1 MSRLLTTVH
10 GRFNAIG
17 VGTSVTPG
25 GGGGPGGGIEEPFPP
40 GVYASD
46 GSANAGL
53 SRIVDTLYGV
63 TNPVSFTLSCWVAR
77 LGTGTQVLF
86 RINDEGSP
94 ISFAC
99 NVSST
104 NGSISINLKD
114 SGLTTR
120 FTLAQASL
128 LGLGWNH
135 VALSVKIDEATVSAG
150 VSLWI
155 NDSQVD
161 VTSGSTWSV
170 GSNIGMGLT
179 GYLFWIFNELA
190 ANDATATSD
199 GCLGPYWLD
208 LGRFTDFS
216 VEATRRKFISSLG
229 RPVGLGVY
237 GETPFGLRPTIYI
250 DGPFD
255 ELTLNR
261 GTGNDLRYVDR
272 DGGVYD
278 NNVWTECADNA
289 ATGAL
294 AF

>member
-1 MSRLLTTVH
+1 MARLLGTIF
-10 GRFNAIG
+10 GRFDSIG
-17 VGTSVTPG
+17 VGTSVIPGNG
-25 GGGGPGGGIEEPFPP
+25 GGGGDIEEPFPP
-40 GVYASD
+40 GIYASD
-46 GSANAGL
+46 GSDNAGL
-53 SRIVDTLYGV
+53 SQIVDDLYGV
-63 TNPVSFTLSCWVAR
+63 VNPVSFTLSCWVKR
-77 LGTGTQVLF
+77 EGVGSQVLF
-86 RINDEGSP
+86 RINDEGEP

-104 NGSISINLKD
+104 NGSMSINLKD
-114 SGLTTR
+114 SALVTR

-150 VSLWI
+150 ASLWI

-161 VTSGSTWSV
+161 VTSGSTWSA

-190 ANDATATSD
+190 ANNATVVSD

-216 VEATRRKFISSLG
+216 VEANRRKFISAVG
-229 RPVGLGVY
+229 RPVGLGIY
-237 GETPFGLRPTIYI
+237 GETPFGLRPDIYM
-250 DGPFD
+250 DNPFG
-255 ELTLNR
+255 ELSLNR
-261 GTGNDLRYVDR
+261 GSGNDMRYVDR
-272 DGGVYD
+272 DGAVYG
-278 NNVWTECADNA
+278 NNLWVACADNA